1 MYAYFILCYVFI
13 YVICYKT
20 VLIWSI
26 GLISHALLEPHLFT
40 FYSFLISKIGRYS
53 FPDKIYLFKVNKKKT
68 EKRTDIAGIVF
79 LFLFLILNMFHTF
92 FQCCYCWIWTGRC
105 FLICKNHLLLVAR
118 SLIIEYS
125 LFVPLC
131 KQFWK
136 SLTIFTKSSILDVWQ
151 GSEFTFGWIRLLKF
165 L

>member
-1 MYAYFILCYVFI
+1 MVWFATLYWNPIFSHFTLYSLVKLAVTHSQLKFIC
-13 YVICYKT
+13 
-20 VLIWSI
+20 
-26 GLISHALLEPHLFT
+26 
-40 FYSFLISKIGRYS
+40 SKS
-53 FPDKIYLFKVNKKKT
+53 TKKNI
-68 EKRTDIAGIVF
+68 EKRTDIASIVL
-79 LFLFLILNMFHTF
+79 LFLFLVLNMFHTF

-105 FLICKNHLLLVAR
+105 FLICKNHVLLVAR
-118 SLIIEYS
+118 SLIIEYT

-136 SLTIFTKSSILDVWQ
+136 SLTIFTKSSILDVRQ